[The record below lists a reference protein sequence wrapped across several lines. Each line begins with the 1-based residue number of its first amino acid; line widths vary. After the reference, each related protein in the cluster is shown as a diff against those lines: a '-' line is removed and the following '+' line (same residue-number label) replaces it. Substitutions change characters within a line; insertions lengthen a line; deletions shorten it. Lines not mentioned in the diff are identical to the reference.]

1 MPREGGRFSI
11 AVVQPAKEDEP
22 EQVRRARPLTIDF
35 TRNPREP
42 FSSPIDGQEAEIM
55 PLFDSADE
63 LAARAPA
70 TCSSEYLLYAD
81 KPVRIPG
88 LSKATF
94 WVPAPLSLREYKDC
108 ALFVDRLPNREG
120 VDDSPIVIPAVE
132 VTNEAFKI
140 RVTVVNISEKALTLP
155 QMLPL
160 ASLHVR
166 FKLHEGG
173 GEAIGTDT
181 SKPSERLTKE
191 QLEMLDSANV
201 DPNDELTP
209 DQREQVRQLLSRRIQ
224 AFALN
229 PKSPNHTHLVEVEL
243 PLNPGAQPHRHAPSR
258 LGVEGEKLVDKE
270 VSTMEKNGIIRKS
283 NSAWASRI
291 VLVTKKDG
299 TVRFCN
305 DYRDL
310 NAKLQ
315 REDSPLPLTAE
326 AIDRLSSGQ
335 GSRDSLF
342 LCVLDLASGFWGL
355 PVKESDKHLTAFCTH
370 RGKYEYNYLP
380 FGLQSGPSYM
390 CRVMDAVLEGLAW
403 DICMPY
409 LDDIGIFS
417 TGNGDTLEERCEA
430 SFQQMLHR
438 LDLVLERLIWAGLT
452 CKMSKCTFFSVRA
465 EYLGHI
471 VSRDGLAMAAS
482 KIEAVSNIDAKSINT
497 LEKVRQFL
505 GLCSYYRKF
514 IRRFAIIA
522 CPLTRLTR
530 SGCDVA
536 EESQTEECQTAI
548 EALKKAITS
557 EPVLIPPREDRI
569 FSVKTDGAST
579 QGIGAV
585 LAQRDDDG
593 RERVVAYYGRALQP
607 AEKNWTVTEIEL
619 LAALEAIRNWR
630 PYVWGRRFKLVIDH
644 AALRWL
650 HTMKDQ
656 VSGGPASRL
665 TRWAL
670 KLSEYNFEV
679 EHKPGANH
687 CDADAISRLVAAI
700 VNSPHTVNQQS
711 DMGTLDIATIRQAT
725 VTARRLQA
733 KDRAVRRMADSR
745 TSVVD
750 SYLDVG
756 VPSGEVF
763 RRELDAEPFARDMM
777 DHLLVHLP
785 SEDSDLATQIQS
797 EALRFVMKDGLLYY
811 RSVLDSHDPIHRRLY
826 VPETLRHSYLVA
838 FHDTAGHMG
847 VDRMCRLLRAR
858 VYWPHLAQ
866 DVAEYVRGC
875 HECTMAKAPMQT
887 LTQPTGP
894 TVGTYP
900 FDVVYC
906 DILSMAPTHDF
917 VKGQTG
923 FDKLVVFVDSLTRW
937 IEAQPVNG
945 DPSSEQIL
953 STFMEMVVSRHG
965 MPRTLRTDLGSNLT
979 SKLCQIVLSK
989 TGTDLSSTE
998 AYRHEGVGLVER
1010 AQQTLTA
1017 MVRASNEGGSHWV
1030 DHLPFLLMAMRATG
1044 GRVTK
1049 QSPAALLYGRE
1060 LRLPSQLIDP
1070 RVPASVEFTESMSDV
1085 PKAYRQY
1092 VEQLNAHLRLAW
1104 LTALEATQDAQEES
1118 ALGIARKTNTDVT
1131 FKVGDRVCRRI
1142 PGHSNKL
1149 QFLYSGPYRVLEV
1162 LSNSR
1167 YKLRDLENR
1176 LVHDE
1181 VHISNLRPY
1190 HTVTDADPLEDDE
1203 YLVEELLD
1211 RRGSGSRRQFLVKW
1225 RGYPRN
1231 EATWEPETEL
1241 LRRCAELVTD
1251 FKPSNKRKKN
1261 PSREATVT

>member
-1 MPREGGRFSI
+1 VNGTSSI
-11 AVVQPAKEDEP
+11 AVVKSTEEEEAPP
-22 EQVRRARPLTIDF
+22 IPRAQPLTIDF
-35 TRNPREP
+35 SRDPRKP
-42 FSSPIDGQEAEIM
+42 FSSPVEGQEAEII
-55 PLFDSADE
+55 PLFGSADE

-81 KPVRIPG
+81 QPIRIPG
-88 LSKATF
+88 LSQATF
-94 WVPAPLSLREYKDC
+94 WVPAPLSLREHKDC
-108 ALFVDRLPNREG
+108 ALFVDRLPQRDG
-120 VDDSPIVIPAVE
+120 IDDPPLVIPRVE
-132 VTNEAFKI
+132 VANEEFKV
-140 RVTVVNISEKALTLP
+140 RVTVINISERALTLP
-155 QMLPL
+155 QLHPL

-166 FKLHEGG
+166 FKIHEGY
-173 GEAIGTDT
+173 EACGDEKC
-181 SKPSERLTKE
+181 KPSERLTRE
-191 QLEMLDSANV
+191 QLDLLDSATI
-201 DPNDELTP
+201 DPNNELTL
-209 DQREQVRQLLSRRIQ
+209 DHREQVRQLLARRIE
-224 AFALN
+224 AFAVN

-283 NSAWASRI
+283 NSAWASRV

-299 TVRFCN
+299 TVRFCT

-355 PVKESDKHLTAFCTH
+355 PVKEKDKHLTAFCTH

-417 TGNGDTLEERCEA
+417 TGKGDTLEERQES

-452 CKMSKCTFFSVRA
+452 CKMTKCTFFSVRA

-471 VSRDGLAMAAS
+471 VSREGLAMAAS
-482 KIEAVSNIDAKSINT
+482 KITAVSEIDPKSINS
-497 LEKVRQFL
+497 LEKVRSFL

-522 CPLTRLTR
+522 FPLTRLTR
-530 SGCDVA
+530 AGCDVPV
-536 EESQTEECQTAI
+536 ESQSEECQAAI
-548 EALKKAITS
+548 ETLKKAITS
-557 EPVLIPPREDRI
+557 EPVLMPPREDRM
-569 FSVKTDGAST
+569 FCVKTDGAST
-579 QGIGAV
+579 QGIGGV
-585 LAQRDDDG
+585 LVQHDDDG
-593 RERVVAYYGRALQP
+593 RERVVAYYGRALQA

-630 PYVWGRRFKLVIDH
+630 PYLWGRRFKLVIDH

-670 KLSEYNFEV
+670 KLSEYTFDV

-687 CDADAISRLVAAI
+687 SDADAISRLVAAVI
-700 VNSPHTVNQQS
+700 SS
-711 DMGTLDIATIRQAT
+711 RGAFRLDEHFGSMSIAAVRQAT

-733 KDRAVRRMADSR
+733 KDRATRRIADSR
-745 TSVVD
+745 SSVID

-756 VPSGEVF
+756 VPSGDVF
-763 RRELDAEPFARDMM
+763 RRELDADLFARDMM
-777 DHLLVHLP
+777 DYLLVDLQSDDPERAGRLP
-785 SEDSDLATQIQS
+785 LQAD
-797 EALRFVMKDGLLYY
+797 RYVMRDGLLYY
-811 RSVLDSHDPIHRRLY
+811 RSDALSDDSVHLRLY
-826 VPETLRHSYLVA
+826 VPESLRHSYLVA
-838 FHDTAGHMG
+838 FHDTAGHLG
-847 VDRMCRLLRAR
+847 VERMCRLLKAR
-858 VYWPHLAQ
+858 VYWPKLTR
-866 DVAEYVRGC
+866 DVADYVREC
-875 HECTMAKAPMQT
+875 HECTLAKAPMRV
-887 LTQPTGP
+887 LAQPSGP
-894 TVGTYP
+894 SIGTYP

-906 DILSMAPTHDF
+906 DILSLAPTHDF
-917 VKGQTG
+917 VKGKSG
-923 FDKLVVFVDSLTRW
+923 YDKLVVFVDSLTRW

-945 DPSSEQIL
+945 DPSSEEIIDV
-953 STFMEMVVSRHG
+953 FMALVVSRHG
-965 MPRTLRTDLGSNLT
+965 MPRTLRTDRGSNLT
-979 SKLCQIVLSK
+979 SRLCKIVLDK
-989 TGTDLSSTE
+989 TGADLSSTE

-1030 DHLPFLLMAMRATG
+1030 DHLPFLLMSMRATG

-1060 LRLPSQLIDP
+1060 LRLPAQLIDP
-1070 RVPASVEFTESMSDV
+1070 RVPAAVEFDCSVADV
-1085 PKAYRQY
+1085 PKSYQQY
-1092 VEQLNAHLRLAW
+1092 VEKLNSHLRLAW
-1104 LTALEATQDAQEES
+1104 NLALEATQDAQDES
-1118 ALGIARKTNTDVT
+1118 ALNSARKANTDIT

-1149 QFLYSGPYRVLEV
+1149 QFFFSGPYRVSEV

-1181 VHISNLRPY
+1181 VHISNMRPY
-1190 HTVTDADPLEDDE
+1190 YTITDEERVEADE

-1211 RRGSGSRRQFLVKW
+1211 RRGSGKKREYLVKW
-1225 RGYPRN
+1225 RGYPRS
-1231 EATWEPETEL
+1231 EATWEPEIEL
-1241 LRRCAELVTD
+1241 SRRCSDLISEFT
-1251 FKPSNKRKKN
+1251 PPTKKKKT
-1261 PSREATVT
+1261 SREKT